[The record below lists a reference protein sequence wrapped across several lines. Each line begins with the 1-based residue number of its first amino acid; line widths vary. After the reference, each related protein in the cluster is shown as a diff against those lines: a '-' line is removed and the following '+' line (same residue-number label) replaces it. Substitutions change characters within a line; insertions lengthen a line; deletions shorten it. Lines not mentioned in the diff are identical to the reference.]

1 LLHISAGN
9 ELTLNSCH
17 EVVSALE
24 YELSEDVNLIWG
36 LRIDDSIG
44 SRVKVVM
51 LVASIPESE
60 LEIEDVKESLSSLGE
75 SVKMIN

>member
-1 LLHISAGN
+1 
-9 ELTLNSCH
+9 LNSCH

-24 YELSEDVNLIWG
+24 YELSDDVNLIWG
-36 LRIDDSIG
+36 LRTDDSMG

-60 LEIEDVKESLSSLGE
+60 LEIEDVKESLTSLGE
-75 SVKMIN
+75 SVQMIN